1 MLRGAANGVC
11 MELAIQYPADVLGS
25 DPDVIRVFVQS
36 AEEAGYRRFVLPEHV
51 LGADPDRPGGWTG
64 PYTYH
69 QRWLEPF
76 VTFGFLAAV
85 TKRIEL
91 MTGVLVLPQRQT
103 VLVAKQAAQVD
114 LLLGGRLVL
123 GVGTGWNPVEYH
135 GLGEDFSSRGRRLEE
150 QIVLLRMLWEERVI
164 TFDGDFDQV
173 DRAGINPLPTN
184 LGVPIWMGG
193 SGQLVLDRIGRMGDG
208 WFPLLLKPDATA
220 MGMERI
226 REVAAAEGRDP
237 FAIGLMCMVT
247 ETGNLG
253 KQVEMAGRYKEVGAT
268 SLVLSVQ
275 SDPSLVTLGQ
285 HVEAFSRFAE
295 AVHSAV

>member
-1 MLRGAANGVC
+1 

-25 DPDVIRVFVQS
+25 DPEVLRVFVQS

-85 TKRIEL
+85 TKQIEL

-123 GVGTGWNPVEYH
+123 GIGTGWNPVEYH
-135 GLGEDFSSRGRRLEE
+135 GLGEDFSSRGRRLEQ
-150 QIVLLRMLWEERVI
+150 QIALLRMLWKERVI

-173 DRAGINPLPTN
+173 DQAGINPLPTN
-184 LGVPIWMGG
+184 LDVPIWMGG

-237 FAIGLMCMVT
+237 SAIGLMCMVT

-295 AVHSAV
+295 AVHGAG